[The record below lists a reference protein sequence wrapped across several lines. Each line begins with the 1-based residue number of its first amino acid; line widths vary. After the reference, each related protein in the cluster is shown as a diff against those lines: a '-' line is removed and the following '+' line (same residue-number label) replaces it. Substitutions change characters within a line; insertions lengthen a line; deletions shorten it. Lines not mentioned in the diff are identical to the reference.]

1 MKITKDRLKEIIK
14 EEIENSTKEVKEAD
28 QRQKPEDQFKS
39 KIKPDSA
46 GGGDGGMFDTL
57 FPSSGAPDAATAKNR
72 KSDAAAAAKAR
83 TAAAKARTAAAKAR
97 TAAAK
102 NKKAGSA
109 GADPAAADPAAAAMK
124 GFQKFQKDQPKATY
138 ELSKMI
144 QKHGR
149 EKIDKFMSTPEGI
162 SKLQKAIER
171 RLKKGGERVRIGKD
185 GKPTVMSPK
194 ASSKASSKDSSKD
207 PSKKPPLPKNWR
219 SLPKDNPQRVAF
231 RKWYIKYGP
240 GKNRRR
246 R

>member
-57 FPSSGAPDAATAKNR
+57 FPSSGAPDTATAKNR
-72 KSDAAAAAKAR
+72 ASDAAAGAKAR

-97 TAAAK
+97 TAATRDR
-102 NKKAGSA
+102 KAGS
-109 GADPAAADPAAAAMK
+109 AAADPAAAALK

-185 GKPTVMSPK
+185 GKPVVMSP
-194 ASSKASSKDSSKD
+194 KASSKDSSKD

-219 SLPKDNPQRVAF
+219 SLPADNPQRIAF
-231 RKWYIKYGP
+231 RKWYMKYGP